1 VSRSETADEE
11 VDAETTHG
19 LVTGTMRCGRGGSH
33 DEPPPANDLTV
44 LVDGEYSHEQMV
56 GRCASEDAGL
66 ICVRE
71 VLPEV

>member
-19 LVTGTMRCGRGGSH
+19 LVIGTKRCGRGGSH

-44 LVDGEYSHEQMV
+44 LVDGEYS
-56 GRCASEDAGL
+56 
-66 ICVRE
+66 
-71 VLPEV
+71 